1 MRRRLL
7 IAAVLA
13 VVLPG
18 GAFAAFALRGGD
30 APPPPG
36 LSARPAGTPGATASP
51 AADGAELQV
60 VPGDSFVGYRVRE
73 EFASIGVVDAVGR
86 TNQVTGTVRVDGD
99 RLVAATLEAQLDTLR
114 SDESR
119 RDNALR
125 TRGIETDTF
134 PTAQFRLS
142 GPVTLSSKT
151 AHATGRLTLHGVTQP
166 IRVSVRGQ
174 RLADG
179 QIEVV
184 GSAPI
189 AFDRFGIE
197 PPSIAGFVTVR
208 DRGTLEF
215 RLRLRP
221 S

>member
-7 IAAVLA
+7 LAAVLA
-13 VVLPG
+13 VLLLG
-18 GAFAAFALRGGD
+18 GALAAFALRGGD
-30 APPPPG
+30 APAPPALSQRPSATATAAGAQPG
-36 LSARPAGTPGATASP
+36 AGTW
-51 AADGAELQV
+51 EV
-60 VPGDSFVGYRVRE
+60 VPGESFVGYRVRE
-73 EFASIGVVDAVGR
+73 QFATIGVVDAVGR
-86 TNQVTGTVRVDGD
+86 TGEVTGTVRVTGD
-99 RLVAATLEAQLDTLR
+99 RLDEAELEARLDTLR

-125 TRGIETDTF
+125 TRGIETDSF
-134 PTAQFRLS
+134 PTAGFRLA
-142 GPVTLSSKT
+142 GPVELT
-151 AHATGRLTLHGVTQP
+151 AKAARAAGELTLHGVTQP

-174 RLADG
+174 RLGARA
-179 QIEVV
+179 IEVV

-208 DRGTLEF
+208 DTGTLEF

-221 S
+221 A

>member
-1 MRRRLL
+1 VRRRLA

-13 VVLPG
+13 VLVLA

-36 LSARPAGTPGATASP
+36 LSAQPTQTAAPPRGEDAGGWEIVS
-51 AADGAELQV
+51 GE
-60 VPGDSFVGYRVRE
+60 SFVGYRVRE
-73 EFASIGVVDAVGR
+73 EFATIGVVDAVGR
-86 TNQVTGTVRVDGD
+86 TSEVTGTVRVDGD
-99 RLVAATLEAQLDTLR
+99 QLADAELEARMDTLR
-114 SDESR
+114 SDETR

-125 TRGIETDTF
+125 TRGIETDVF
-134 PTAQFRLS
+134 PTAEFRLT
-142 GPVTLSSKT
+142 GPVRLSRRAAS
-151 AHATGRLTLHGVTQP
+151 ASGELTLHGVTQP

-174 RLADG
+174 RIGARA
-179 QIEVV
+179 IEVV

-189 AFDRFGIE
+189 VFDRFGIE

-208 DRGTLEF
+208 DTGTLEF

-221 S
+221 A